1 MEDSKLV
8 SMANQIAAF
17 FSAYPDA
24 DAEVALR
31 DHIKLFWTP
40 GMRRQLEAR
49 VGENTEGIDRLV
61 VQAFSAHAAPPS
73 GTSPIKKQASGPATL
88 GELASDA
95 G

>member
-8 SMANQIAAF
+8 SMANQIATF

-31 DHIKLFWTP
+31 DHIRLFWTP
-40 GMRRQLEAR
+40 GMRRQLEAH
-49 VGENTEGIDRLV
+49 VSENTEGIDRLV
-61 VQAFSAHAAPPS
+61 VRAFSAHAAPPH
-73 GTSPIKKQASGPATL
+73 GADPIGKLASGPATL